1 MAPIAK
7 ISSSVPDTART
18 KLAASDTEPRREDP
32 TLVLAELATD
42 HVRAREEG
50 HAKEP
55 VRAMEAVRLI
65 NGPSGMWVGADVC
78 RRKLGAVWEGKK
90 SPAEFVREKE
100 VVMLQRLAIPWGDA
114 IAASAVL

>member
-1 MAPIAK
+1 M
-7 ISSSVPDTART
+7 
-18 KLAASDTEPRREDP
+18 EE
-32 TLVLAELATD
+32 
-42 HVRAREEG
+42 VRS
-50 HAKEP
+50 KEP

-78 RRKLGAVWEGKK
+78 RHKLGVWEGKK

-100 VVMLQRLAIPWGDA
+100 VVMLQRLAMPWGDA